1 MPRPSATLRI
11 GDAAPSFTLIDA
23 PSGEPVH
30 LAELLRERA
39 GVLLVFHRG
48 FW

>member
-11 GDAAPSFTLIDA
+11 GDAAPPFTLMDA
-23 PSGEPVH
+23 PSGEPMDLV
-30 LAELLRERA
+30 ELLRERA
-39 GVLLVFHRG
+39 GLLLVFHRG